1 MIDPHGTLF
10 GNRIIARND
19 IPENVEKSGFNNA
32 EPSSKDMQF
41 VLPGYDTMGVSVD
54 DNICVWKDQRNVV
67 MIPRFEFWRYYRNC
81 ISRLQIQQITDETKR
96 RVESVFFITRLLV
109 VFNTVGRIVNSADMD
124 TILNTLISIH
134 REFYNLVH
142 EMV

>member
-1 MIDPHGTLF
+1 
-10 GNRIIARND
+10 
-19 IPENVEKSGFNNA
+19 
-32 EPSSKDMQF
+32 MQF